1 MEKTVTAD
9 RLWSV
14 GKSDEWHKIAFKA
27 HAAAA
32 AHDGREIRLDPPV
45 SKELLCDAM
54 GSVIADRYNYFGIS
68 SKFLMREAADDPDSC
83 VSFQWRFHQ
92 SKEELAIERM
102 LVSHC
107 ADQIVEDG
115 KRQFGDNQLHLLMYF
130 TWWLISFVEYGPEI
144 CDGIDYDEFSRAQS
158 AHGAFLDHRAVCMG
172 FSRALQMLCG
182 RAGIECFT
190 VMGQLGNGEY
200 REHAWNMVVIDGQT
214 AYIDMCFSK
223 ALSKEEDD
231 GMSFPLLLD
240 LSAMEQIGY
249 TPSWRPF
256 APSVLEGEL
265 SKYRRVKMIDKGKK
279 VA

>member
-1 MEKTVTAD
+1 MTLILSACALGMNAQALKQQGTTVEQIVPEGWED
-9 RLWSV
+9 
-14 GKSDEWHKIAFKA
+14 FKA
-27 HAAAA
+27 GVRVA
-32 AHDGREIRLDPPV
+32 
-45 SKELLCDAM
+45 KEDK
-54 GSVIADRYNYFGIS
+54 SERVTKS
-68 SKFLMREAADDPDSC
+68 SDY
-83 VSFQWRFHQ
+83 
-92 SKEELAIERM
+92 
-102 LVSHC
+102 
-107 ADQIVEDG
+107 
-115 KRQFGDNQLHLLMYF
+115 LLMYF